1 MRGAGSS
8 QVSWVKDSFESSGIL
23 SARSRLFH
31 YIKIR
36 IRKTPETQRFRGFWR
51 RSRDLNPGCDYSHYS
66 LSRGAPS
73 ASWVLLHDRYAMKF
87 AIKNGGER
95 GIRTPGTFRY
105 HWFSRP
111 APSTARPSLHNGTSF
126 VSIPRFH
133 RFVKR
138 EFTFF
143 REKCAARGITAA
155 VRRPGAPELR
165 RERQRSWSEKRLR
178 IHAPFPRSAGS
189 PSA

>member
-8 QVSWVKDSFESSGIL
+8 WVSWVKDSFESRGIL

-31 YIKIR
+31 HRKNS
-36 IRKTPETQRFRGFWR
+36 IRKIPETQRFRGFCAEK
-51 RSRDLNPGCDYSHYS
+51 PGFEPGLRLTHTTPLAGEPLRPLGYFSMS
-66 LSRGAPS
+66 SS
-73 ASWVLLHDRYAMKF
+73 YAVK
-87 AIKNGGER
+87 KTGGER

-138 EFTFF
+138 KFTFF

-155 VRRPGAPELR
+155 VRHPRVPESR

>member
-1 MRGAGSS
+1 MKGAGSS

-31 YIKIR
+31 YIKICT
-36 IRKTPETQRFRGFWR
+36 RK
-51 RSRDLNPGCDYSHYS
+51 NPGNATFPGFLAEKPGFEPGLRLTHTTPLAGEPLRPLGYFSMS
-66 LSRGAPS
+66 SS
-73 ASWVLLHDRYAMKF
+73 YAVK
-87 AIKNGGER
+87 KTGGER

-126 VSIPRFH
+126 ISIPRFH

-138 EFTFF
+138 KFTFF
-143 REKCAARGITAA
+143 RGKCAARGITAA
-155 VRRPGAPELR
+155 VRRPGAPESR

-178 IHAPFPRSAGS
+178 IHAPFPRSADS

>member
-1 MRGAGSS
+1 MRGAVSS
-8 QVSWVKDSFESSGIL
+8 WVSWVKDSFESRGIFVSAFTAFHCIKYSTKSLKRNVSGVL
-23 SARSRLFH
+23 AEKPGFEPGLRLLTTPLAGEPLRPLGYFSMSSS
-31 YIKIR
+31 YAVK
-36 IRKTPETQRFRGFWR
+36 KT
-51 RSRDLNPGCDYSHYS
+51 
-66 LSRGAPS
+66 
-73 ASWVLLHDRYAMKF
+73 
-87 AIKNGGER
+87 GGER

-155 VRRPGAPELR
+155 VRRPGAPESR

-178 IHAPFPRSAGS
+178 IHAPFPRSADS

>member
-1 MRGAGSS
+1 MRSAGSS

-31 YIKIR
+31 YIKIH
-36 IRKTPETQRFRGFWR
+36 IRKTHTTPLAGEPLRPLGYF
-51 RSRDLNPGCDYSHYS
+51 SMSS
-66 LSRGAPS
+66 S
-73 ASWVLLHDRYAMKF
+73 YAVK
-87 AIKNGGER
+87 KTGGER

-138 EFTFF
+138 KFTFF

>member
-8 QVSWVKDSFESSGIL
+8 WVSWVNDSFESSGIL

-31 YIKIR
+31 YIKNS
-36 IRKTPETQRFRGFWR
+36 IRKAPETQRFRGFWR

-73 ASWVLLHDRYAMKF
+73 ATWVLPHTYLF
-87 AIKNGGER
+87 SGGES
-95 GIRTPGTFRY
+95 GIRTHGTLLC

-178 IHAPFPRSAGS
+178 IPAPFPRSAGS

>member
-1 MRGAGSS
+1 MVFSRHRRAVPFSSLLLLCSTKKRPQMRS
-8 QVSWVKDSFESSGIL
+8 L
-23 SARSRLFH
+23 
-31 YIKIR
+31 
-36 IRKTPETQRFRGFWR
+36 FRGGEGGIR
-51 RSRDLNPGCDYSHYS
+51 TLAPVHPTYS

-73 ASWVLLHDRYAMKF
+73 AKLGYFSRLYGFHWNA
-87 AIKNGGER
+87 GGER

-155 VRRPGAPELR
+155 VRRPGAPESR

>member
-8 QVSWVKDSFESSGIL
+8 QVSWVKDSFESRGIL
-23 SARSRLFH
+23 SARSRFFH

-36 IRKTPETQRFRGFWR
+36 IRKTPETQRFRGFGGEAGICPR
-51 RSRDLNPGCDYSHYS
+51 AAITHTTPLAGEPLRPLGYFSMSS
-66 LSRGAPS
+66 S
-73 ASWVLLHDRYAMKF
+73 YAVK
-87 AIKNGGER
+87 KTGGER
-95 GIRTPGTFRY
+95 GFRTPGTFRY

>member
-1 MRGAGSS
+1 MNFFHAFLKLTISLLKNKS
-8 QVSWVKDSFESSGIL
+8 VPTFLFFIFEKEQKKS
-23 SARSRLFH
+23 
-31 YIKIR
+31 
-36 IRKTPETQRFRGFWR
+36 RKTLIL
-51 RSRDLNPGCDYSHYS
+51 RDLLFLC
-66 LSRGAPS
+66 
-73 ASWVLLHDRYAMKF
+73 
-87 AIKNGGER
+87 GET

-138 EFTFF
+138 KFTFF

-155 VRRPGAPELR
+155 VRRPGAPESR

>member
-1 MRGAGSS
+1 MRSAGSS

-31 YIKIR
+31 YIKIH
-36 IRKTPETQRFRGFWR
+36 IRKTPETQCFRGFWR

-73 ASWVLLHDRYAMKF
+73 A
-87 AIKNGGER
+87 
-95 GIRTPGTFRY
+95 PGTFRY

-178 IHAPFPRSAGS
+178 IHAPFPRSADS